1 MLSTCVRVCARARA
15 CRERKRERER
25 ERRCGRGLEEPD
37 NGEMPR
43 RTTLPKM
50 TRACF
55 PQHGTLVLNSSLPAK
70 TKKQSWPSEGIL
82 DELRAR
88 SKTALAVS
96 NMAPPASTGANP
108 ASSPRDKARKEK
120 RKDKNATHCSGPSN
134 SQTPAPL
141 ARELEVLLKLEAR
154 LELAHGQLA
163 NGSGKAGR
171 HHCTFDRTRW
181 NSAAHG
187 PS

>member
-1 MLSTCVRVCARARA
+1 MLATCVCVCARARA
-15 CRERKRERER
+15 CRERER

-37 NGEMPR
+37 NGKMPR

-50 TRACF
+50 TRAYL
-55 PQHGTLVLNSSLPAK
+55 PQHGTLVMNSQLPAK

-88 SKTALAVS
+88 SKSALAVS
-96 NMAPPASTGANP
+96 YMAPPASASTGAKP
-108 ASSPRDKARKEK
+108 ASSSRDEARKEK
-120 RKDKNATHCSGPSN
+120 RKDKNVTHCSGPSN
-134 SQTPAPL
+134 SPTPAPL

-171 HHCTFDRTRW
+171 HHCTSDRTRW
-181 NSAAHG
+181 NSAA
-187 PS
+187 PAPC